1 MCAASVA
8 DAAFAMMEDNLVTC
22 TVELFGG
29 YNLPVEPRPS
39 AGEIADADGKFVV
52 SVIGFAG
59 DGVRGAL
66 VLVATPATVMDWLRA
81 INGGEGG
88 VSGDLCDT
96 IGEFSNML
104 LGRLKAKLLREGL
117 PILLSTP
124 TTAIGLN
131 LGLAASGATSKW
143 FDFAASDWR
152 AAVRLHA
159 TFDDDFAL
167 RGEVPS
173 AQPAE
178 AGDMMMF

>member
-8 DAAFAMMEDNLVTC
+8 DNAFGLMEDSLVKS

-29 YNLPVEPRPS
+29 YNLAVEPRPS
-39 AGEIADADGKFVV
+39 AGEIADAEGKFVV

-59 DGVRGAL
+59 DGLRGAL
-66 VLVATPATVMDWLRA
+66 VLVATPSTVMEWLRA
-81 INGGEGG
+81 IDGGEA
-88 VSGDLCDT
+88 SGDLCDT

-104 LGRLKAKLLREGL
+104 LGRLKGKLLREGL

-143 FDFAASDWR
+143 FEFASADWR

-159 TFDDDFAL
+159 TFDENFSL
-167 RGEVPS
+167 RGAISEE
-173 AQPAE
+173 QPAE

>member
-8 DAAFAMMEDNLVTC
+8 DDAFTMMEDSLVKC
-22 TVELFGG
+22 TVELFAG
-29 YNLPVEPRPS
+29 YGLQVEPRPS
-39 AGEIADADGKFVV
+39 AGEIADAEGKFVV

-59 DGVRGAL
+59 DGMRGAL
-66 VLVATPATVMDWLRA
+66 VLVATPATVMEWLRA
-81 INGGEGG
+81 IDGEGT
-88 VSGDLCDT
+88 SGDLCDT

-143 FDFAASDWR
+143 FEFAAADWR
-152 AAVRLHA
+152 TAVRLHA
-159 TFDDDFAL
+159 TFDEHFAL
-167 RGEVPS
+167 RSEVS
-173 AQPAE
+173 TAEPAE
-178 AGDMMMF
+178 AGEMMMF

>member
-1 MCAASVA
+1 MSAASVA
-8 DAAFAMMEDNLVTC
+8 NDAFAMMEDNLVKS

-29 YNLPVEPRPS
+29 YGLDVEPRPS
-39 AGEIADADGKFVV
+39 SGEIADAEGKFVV

-59 DGVRGAL
+59 DGMRGAL
-66 VLVATPATVMDWLRA
+66 VLVATPATVTEWLRA
-81 INGGEGG
+81 IGEGAA
-88 VSGDLCDT
+88 GDLCDT

-143 FDFAASDWR
+143 FEFAAADWR

-159 TFDDDFAL
+159 TFDEHFAL
-167 RGEVPS
+167 RGEVSS